1 MRAISLSRRPV
12 GTAYM
17 LSLWTQHIITILL
30 AWGILLF
37 AGTMNKRFHPDE
49 ALYTTFA
56 RNAFVHGDW
65 LLTSPLDKPPL
76 SIYANAISQALFGG
90 VMTDKGVYDLPI
102 RVGEFV
108 AKIPNLFAGL
118 VTVAIFMALEKK
130 LFSKQSYIGSLCLIA
145 SPLFIG
151 LSASAFTDSLML
163 MWVMGAWLA
172 IERRQSFLS
181 GFLLMVGFAT
191 KPQAIFFLPLL
202 IMRGITPIPPSPF
215 PHQMEKGGEN
225 PSNGQVLAPSPIFWG
240 GDKYFTKT
248 WLKFGM
254 GMIIPLVSLLAW
266 DVSRGT
272 TSIFALGQYNYPTTG
287 LIYDA
292 NNWGSR
298 LWAWLGYLFF
308 GMNPFILILTG
319 ITVLTFMVSLNKPTS
334 KSSAKHMSLFIIL
347 YSGLH
352 IVLGIPLYDRYVLLI
367 IPITI
372 FIIRHYL
379 TLLAVGGMMIFSPLF
394 TIYIGRDFY
403 PPDTEGL
410 IIMLADEINALPF
423 GAIVYDHWRGWELG
437 YYLGAWSD
445 KRRVYYPDP
454 YTLAQDSLNNPDMAT
469 RYFIVP
475 SYFIESS
482 AKDYEVWL
490 SALRDVGYEVTFYK
504 QITKPLEIEFA
515 YMPTEFYII
524 FALKPPPH

>member
-1 MRAISLSRRPV
+1 MLRATFLPKKSV

-17 LSLWTQHIITILL
+17 PSLWTRYILSLLL
-30 AWGILLF
+30 AWAVLLI

-108 AKIPNLFAGL
+108 ARIPNLFAGL
-118 VTVAIFMALEKK
+118 ITVAIFIALEKK
-130 LFSKQSYIGSLCLIA
+130 LFRNKSFIGTLSLIA

-172 IERRQSFLS
+172 IERKQSFLS

-202 IMRGITPIPPSPF
+202 MMRGLWGNSP
-215 PHQMEKGGEN
+215 KN
-225 PSNGQVLAPSPIFWG
+225 
-240 GDKYFTKT
+240 
-248 WLKFGM
+248 WLRFGI
-254 GMIIPLVSLLAW
+254 GMVIPLVSLLVW
-266 DVSRGT
+266 DASRGT

-292 NNWGSR
+292 TNWGSR
-298 LWAWLGYLFF
+298 LWAWIGYLFL
-308 GMNPFILILTG
+308 GMNPFILILVG

-334 KSSAKHMSLFIIL
+334 KVSDKHLLTHISLFIL
-347 YSGLH
+347 FYSALH
-352 IVLGIPLYDRYVLLI
+352 ILLGIPIYDRYVLLI
-367 IPITI
+367 IPL
-372 FIIRHYL
+372 IILVIRRYL
-379 TLLAVGGMMIFSPLF
+379 TFLAVMGMMIFSPLL

-403 PPDTEGL
+403 MPDTDGL

-423 GAIVYDHWRGWELG
+423 GAIVYDPWRGWELG

-454 YTLAQDSLNNPDMAT
+454 YIMAQDSLNNPEMAT

-475 SYFIESS
+475 SYFIERS
-482 AKDYEVWL
+482 AKEYEVWL
-490 SALRDVGYEVTFYK
+490 SALRDVGYK
-504 QITKPLEIEFA
+504 ITPYSRVFVPLNTTLA
-515 YMPTEFYII
+515 YMGTEYYMI
-524 FALKPPPH
+524 FALNPPPH